1 MAFSPY
7 SVNAR
12 VLQQRQRHHVHCL
25 AADHLGRLE
34 QSLTERAVRQQQDA
48 RMFSTKFSCFI
59 GLHLPVSFYYSKF
72 HATTSSINR
81 KILIRGGCLDIHPL
95 SRYNEISQKAHR
107 LPSEEDFLCRSFR
120 NRSPFSSS
128 VRRCTPLLK
137 FLQLDVCQLQSYIN
151 TALLENP
158 TLECGA
164 APGVSL
170 LDDLSAGGHA
180 AAGEDAEH
188 MQPDF
193 ADRDAVAYGEDLT
206 THLQFQAERLSLEPE
221 LQRAVLAVIHA
232 LDADGYLRTDVSAL
246 GPAALVDAAV
256 QIVQR
261 LDPPGVGARTLSEC
275 LCLQLQA
282 LGESGLACTIAEHYL
297 EQAGHHAFAAIAAS
311 EHVPLAAVQEA
322 YRQIQSL
329 SPYPCAEFSRA
340 QDDGYVVPDVLLAGK
355 RRRAQRRRQQGLHAG
370 AVRQQLLPLPRP
382 RDGRS
387 GGAAVYRQKGLAG
400 GMAHQLHPAAG
411 GDAPA
416 LLSGNSEAA
425 AAVFSLRAGA
435 RSDDDAGHR
444 AGRRPAHLH
453 RQPRAQRK
461 VYPDAAGRP
470 LLRSLFS
477 AKLAGGEVSGV
488 MAQQAIAVLVQQE
501 DKHAPLSDQVLAERL
516 QAQGIDI
523 SRRTVA
529 KYRQLLQIPSAA
541 TRRA

>member
-1 MAFSPY
+1 MQIFQEQKP
-7 SVNAR
+7 VQ
-12 VLQQRQRHHVHCL
+12 QQRPQMY
-25 AADHLGRLE
+25 AA
-34 QSLTERAVRQQQDA
+34 V
-48 RMFSTKFSCFI
+48 
-59 GLHLPVSFYYSKF
+59 
-72 HATTSSINR
+72 
-81 KILIRGGCLDIHPL
+81 
-95 SRYNEISQKAHR
+95 EI
-107 LPSEEDFLCRSFR
+107 
-120 NRSPFSSS
+120 
-128 VRRCTPLLK
+128 
-137 FLQLDVCQLQSYIN
+137 LQLDVCQLQSYIN

-170 LDDLSAGGHA
+170 L
-180 AAGEDAEH
+180 
-188 MQPDF
+188 
-193 ADRDAVAYGEDLT
+193 DAVAYGEDLT

-232 LDADGYLRTDVSAL
+232 LDADGYLRADVSAL

-256 QIVQR
+256 QIIQR

-340 QDDGYVVPDVLLAGK
+340 QDDGYVVPDVLLQEKDGVLSVAVNRAYTPELSVSSFYRSLVRETDDPEARQYIVKKVSQAEWLISCIRQREETLLRCCQEILK
-355 RRRAQRRRQQGLHAG
+355 RQLPYFRSGQALAPMTMQDIAQAVGLHTSTVSRA
-370 AVRQQLLPLPRP
+370 
-382 RDGRS
+382 
-387 GGAAVYRQKGLAG
+387 
-400 GMAHQLHPAAG
+400 
-411 GDAPA
+411 
-416 LLSGNSEAA
+416 LSGKYIQTPQG
-425 AAVFSLRAGA
+425 VRM
-435 RSDDDAGHR
+435 
-444 AGRRPAHLH
+444 
-453 RQPRAQRK
+453 
-461 VYPDAAGRP
+461 
-470 LLRSLFS
+470 LRSLFS

>member
-1 MAFSPY
+1 MQIFQEQKP
-7 SVNAR
+7 VQ
-12 VLQQRQRHHVHCL
+12 QQRPQMY
-25 AADHLGRLE
+25 AA
-34 QSLTERAVRQQQDA
+34 V
-48 RMFSTKFSCFI
+48 
-59 GLHLPVSFYYSKF
+59 
-72 HATTSSINR
+72 
-81 KILIRGGCLDIHPL
+81 
-95 SRYNEISQKAHR
+95 EI
-107 LPSEEDFLCRSFR
+107 
-120 NRSPFSSS
+120 
-128 VRRCTPLLK
+128 
-137 FLQLDVCQLQSYIN
+137 LQLDVCQLQSYIN

-340 QDDGYVVPDVLLAGK
+340 QDDGYVVPDVLLQEKDGVLSVAVNRAYTPELSVSSFYRSLVRETDDPEARQYIVKKVSQAEWLISCIRQREETLLRCCQEILK
-355 RRRAQRRRQQGLHAG
+355 RSCRISVPGRR
-370 AVRQQLLPLPRP
+370 
-382 RDGRS
+382 
-387 GGAAVYRQKGLAG
+387 
-400 GMAHQLHPAAG
+400 
-411 GDAPA
+411 
-416 LLSGNSEAA
+416 
-425 AAVFSLRAGA
+425 SLR
-435 RSDDDAGHR
+435 
-444 AGRRPAHLH
+444 
-453 RQPRAQRK
+453 
-461 VYPDAAGRP
+461 
-470 LLRSLFS
+470 
-477 AKLAGGEVSGV
+477 
-488 MAQQAIAVLVQQE
+488 
-501 DKHAPLSDQVLAERL
+501 
-516 QAQGIDI
+516 
-523 SRRTVA
+523 
-529 KYRQLLQIPSAA
+529 
-541 TRRA
+541 

>member
-1 MAFSPY
+1 MQIFQEQKP
-7 SVNAR
+7 VQ
-12 VLQQRQRHHVHCL
+12 QQRPQMY
-25 AADHLGRLE
+25 AA
-34 QSLTERAVRQQQDA
+34 V
-48 RMFSTKFSCFI
+48 
-59 GLHLPVSFYYSKF
+59 
-72 HATTSSINR
+72 
-81 KILIRGGCLDIHPL
+81 
-95 SRYNEISQKAHR
+95 EI
-107 LPSEEDFLCRSFR
+107 
-120 NRSPFSSS
+120 
-128 VRRCTPLLK
+128 
-137 FLQLDVCQLQSYIN
+137 LQLDVCQLQSYIN

-170 LDDLSAGGHA
+170 LDDLSTGGHA

-340 QDDGYVVPDVLLAGK
+340 HDDGYVVPDVLLQEKDGVLSVAVNRAYTPELSVSSFYRSLVRETDDPEARQYIVKKGSQAEWLISCIRQREETLLRCCQEILK
-355 RRRAQRRRQQGLHAG
+355 RQLPYFRSGQALAPMTMQDIAQAVGLHTSTVSRA
-370 AVRQQLLPLPRP
+370 
-382 RDGRS
+382 
-387 GGAAVYRQKGLAG
+387 
-400 GMAHQLHPAAG
+400 
-411 GDAPA
+411 
-416 LLSGNSEAA
+416 LSGKYIQTPQG
-425 AAVFSLRAGA
+425 VR
-435 RSDDDAGHR
+435 
-444 AGRRPAHLH
+444 
-453 RQPRAQRK
+453 
-461 VYPDAAGRP
+461 

-501 DKHAPLSDQVLAERL
+501 DKHAPLSDQALAERL
-516 QAQGIDI
+516 QVQGIDI

>member
-1 MAFSPY
+1 M
-7 SVNAR
+7 
-12 VLQQRQRHHVHCL
+12 
-25 AADHLGRLE
+25 
-34 QSLTERAVRQQQDA
+34 
-48 RMFSTKFSCFI
+48 
-59 GLHLPVSFYYSKF
+59 
-72 HATTSSINR
+72 
-81 KILIRGGCLDIHPL
+81 
-95 SRYNEISQKAHR
+95 
-107 LPSEEDFLCRSFR
+107 
-120 NRSPFSSS
+120 
-128 VRRCTPLLK
+128 
-137 FLQLDVCQLQSYIN
+137 
-151 TALLENP
+151 
-158 TLECGA
+158 
-164 APGVSL
+164 
-170 LDDLSAGGHA
+170 
-180 AAGEDAEH
+180 
-188 MQPDF
+188 
-193 ADRDAVAYGEDLT
+193 
-206 THLQFQAERLSLEPE
+206 
-221 LQRAVLAVIHA
+221 LAVIHA

-256 QIVQR
+256 QIIQR

-340 QDDGYVVPDVLLAGK
+340 QDDGYVVPDVLLQEKDGVLSVAVNRAYTPELSVSSFYRSLVRETDDPEARQYIVKKVSQAEWLISCIRQREETLLRCCQEILK
-355 RRRAQRRRQQGLHAG
+355 RQLPYFRSGQALAPMTMQDIAQAIGLHTSTVSRA
-370 AVRQQLLPLPRP
+370 
-382 RDGRS
+382 
-387 GGAAVYRQKGLAG
+387 
-400 GMAHQLHPAAG
+400 
-411 GDAPA
+411 
-416 LLSGNSEAA
+416 LSGKYIQTPQG
-425 AAVFSLRAGA
+425 VR
-435 RSDDDAGHR
+435 
-444 AGRRPAHLH
+444 
-453 RQPRAQRK
+453 
-461 VYPDAAGRP
+461 

>member
-1 MAFSPY
+1 MQIFQEQKP
-7 SVNAR
+7 VQ
-12 VLQQRQRHHVHCL
+12 QQRPQMY
-25 AADHLGRLE
+25 AA
-34 QSLTERAVRQQQDA
+34 V
-48 RMFSTKFSCFI
+48 
-59 GLHLPVSFYYSKF
+59 
-72 HATTSSINR
+72 
-81 KILIRGGCLDIHPL
+81 
-95 SRYNEISQKAHR
+95 EI
-107 LPSEEDFLCRSFR
+107 
-120 NRSPFSSS
+120 
-128 VRRCTPLLK
+128 
-137 FLQLDVCQLQSYIN
+137 LQLDVCQLQSYIN

-180 AAGEDAEH
+180 AA
-188 MQPDF
+188 
-193 ADRDAVAYGEDLT
+193 
-206 THLQFQAERLSLEPE
+206 E

-232 LDADGYLRTDVSAL
+232 LDADGYLRADVSAL

-256 QIVQR
+256 QIIQR

-340 QDDGYVVPDVLLAGK
+340 QDDGYVVPDVLLQEKDGVLSVAVNRAYTPELSVSSFYRSLVRETDDPEARQYIVKKVSQAEWLISCIRQREETLLRCCQEILK
-355 RRRAQRRRQQGLHAG
+355 RQLPYFRSGQALAPMTMQDIAQAVGLHTSTVSRA
-370 AVRQQLLPLPRP
+370 
-382 RDGRS
+382 
-387 GGAAVYRQKGLAG
+387 
-400 GMAHQLHPAAG
+400 
-411 GDAPA
+411 
-416 LLSGNSEAA
+416 LSGKYIQTPQG
-425 AAVFSLRAGA
+425 VRM
-435 RSDDDAGHR
+435 
-444 AGRRPAHLH
+444 
-453 RQPRAQRK
+453 
-461 VYPDAAGRP
+461 
-470 LLRSLFS
+470 LRSLFS